1 MINLVALP
9 LGGILLI
16 LCPIT
21 INLALEE
28 RIKAFKDDALNKLKI
43 LNLELDKR
51 VKERTAE
58 LEKAN
63 NLITDSIQSASAIQS
78 AILPNIESN
87 NYGFNEL
94 VYIWGRETSWVET
107 SIGFNSKKIGLY
119 LSWQIAQVTVS
130 LGPS

>member
-16 LCPIT
+16 LCPII

-43 LNLELDKR
+43 LNLELDER
-51 VKERTAE
+51 VKERKAE

-63 NLITDSIQSASAIQS
+63 NLITDSIQSTSAIRS
-78 AILPNIESN
+78 AVLPNI
-87 NYGFNEL
+87 
-94 VYIWGRETSWVET
+94 
-107 SIGFNSKKIGLY
+107 
-119 LSWQIAQVTVS
+119 
-130 LGPS
+130 